1 MVDKTKNNILFSI
14 DIPREPKIEHGDFA
28 EDKISSSLKYELVVE
43 RAKNVNK
50 FVLESLYEIY
60 KEHSNVNELIVID
73 EEKFIDFIFKYLPI
87 YLQEIN
93 NE

>member
-14 DIPREPKIEHGDFA
+14 DIPRETKVEIGDFT
-28 EDKISSSLKYELVVE
+28 EDKIFSSLKYELVIQ
-43 RAKNVNK
+43 RAKNVDK

-60 KEHSNVNELIVID
+60 KEHSNANELIVID
-73 EEKFIDFIFKYLPI
+73 EEKFIDFIIKYLPI